1 MRLRVPAGRQGPS
14 KCVEIV
20 DDVSVVTPVPRLLA
34 NASRKVLNAVTFRA
48 RRAMTAA
55 CSCMYDCNDLPSAF
69 AVSRSA

>member
-1 MRLRVPAGRQGPS
+1 MML
-14 KCVEIV
+14 
-20 DDVSVVTPVPRLLA
+20 SVVTPVPGFFA
-34 NASRKVLNAVTFRA
+34 NASRKVSNAVTFRA